1 MFSHP
6 FYNVVHIIGIAAL
19 IAALG
24 GMALHG
30 ASGGSRAT
38 SGARGLVAAL
48 HGLGALLIL
57 IGGFGMLARLD
68 LPSGSGFPGWLWIK
82 IVAWVLLAGAAAVPY
97 RRPNLAAPLLAI
109 VPLLAGVAA
118 WAAVYKPG

>member
-1 MFSHP
+1 M
-6 FYNVVHIIGIAAL
+6 HIIGIAAL
-19 IAALG
+19 VVALG

-38 SGARGLVAAL
+38 SGARRLVAAL

-57 IGGFGMLARLD
+57 VGGFGMLARLD
-68 LPSGSGFPGWLWIK
+68 LPPGSGFPGWLWIK
-82 IVAWVLLAGAAAVPY
+82 IVVWVLLAGAAAVPY
-97 RRPNLAAPLLAI
+97 RRPGLAAPLLFI

-118 WAAVYKPG
+118 WAAVYKPM